1 LGSALLPISTEADI
15 AMAPSPG
22 VSDASSVTFEPSPAA
37 PSADVGPR
45 EFDID
50 AVDAGD
56 QFAVTEYTPEIYAYL
71 RIAEVEK
78 SQSDSYNIFLSN
90 FCGPCA
96 SKF

>member
-1 LGSALLPISTEADI
+1 
-15 AMAPSPG
+15 MAPSPG

-37 PSADVGPR
+37 PSAETGLR

-78 SQSDSYNIFLSN
+78 PQSDS
-90 FCGPCA
+90 
-96 SKF
+96 